1 MIAAVR
7 CECGIRHVV
16 ALQLEGWSIGSE
28 RADRLEAVSLSALR
42 GGWIWY
48 RPTSQWSCPACVDR
62 SDHRASSYQAAAS
75 SAHRACRDA
84 VRL

>member
-7 CECGIRHVV
+7 CGCGARHVV
-16 ALQLEGWSIGSE
+16 AVQLEGWHGDE

-48 RPTSQWSCPACVDR
+48 RPTDQWACVACVAR

-75 SAHRACRDA
+75 SAHRACRAA
-84 VRL
+84 VGL